1 MATRNGIPL
10 YRLMD
15 TRAAMR
21 TDGLPYEEAARIA
34 GEIAR
39 GEREAGDVEAVNLV
53 PEDLRGLDRVEARA
67 RVVEQITAEGL
78 AVMVPETDPRLGPPA
93 KRRPDVEAPDRA
105 RGAAGNGSGAPAPEP
120 GRRSSGGEAP
130 DQVRGAKGGKGP
142 APASEPGPR
151 SAGAEAPA
159 LEPEEGGEARADAL
173 VPLVEPKLIVQPMGD
188 RSKVVIEPMLTDQWF
203 VATDKIVEPAKA
215 SVRKGMER
223 PEGSTKGT
231 RILPEQDAKVY
242 FNWLEA
248 IEPWCISRQLWWGHR
263 IPVWY
268 GPNLPKMKE
277 ILVNS
282 D

>member
-1 MATRNGIPL
+1 
-10 YRLMD
+10 
-15 TRAAMR
+15 MR
-21 TDGLPYEEAARIA
+21 TDGLPYEEAAAIA

-53 PEDLRGLDRVEARA
+53 PEDLRGLDRLEARA

-78 AVMVPETDPRLGPPA
+78 AVMVPATDPRLGAPA
-93 KRRPDVEAPDRA
+93 KAKGEA
-105 RGAAGNGSGAPAPEP
+105 GAPAR
-120 GRRSSGGEAP
+120 GTGATAP
-130 DQVRGAKGGKGP
+130 
-142 APASEPGPR
+142 
-151 SAGAEAPA
+151 GAEGAAAPV
-159 LEPEEGGEARADAL
+159 EPEEGGEARGDAL

-203 VATDKIVEPAKA
+203 VDTDRIVGPAIA
-215 SVRKGMER
+215 SVREGMAR
-223 PEGSTKGT
+223 PEGSTEGT

-268 GPNLPKMKE
+268 GSKRRIHRSRQRWNPST
-277 ILVNS
+277 VNM
-282 D
+282 DRHFTDEPF